1 MPGPYAVPGG
11 RTQIS
16 PDVPSR
22 EATSCTLEPAGSLQ
36 HSGRVTALCAANTKS
51 RGLKHH
57 AGGSVTRS
65 MDRND
70 PGNATRDTN
79 QRQENTMKTFILA
92 TLLSATAFA
101 GAANAGLMVDATKGP
116 IEITVSGN

>member
-1 MPGPYAVPGG
+1 
-11 RTQIS
+11 
-16 PDVPSR
+16 
-22 EATSCTLEPAGSLQ
+22 
-36 HSGRVTALCAANTKS
+36 
-51 RGLKHH
+51 
-57 AGGSVTRS
+57 

-70 PGNATRDTN
+70 PGNATKDTN